1 MMLRASILVIE
12 DRTDVRSALA
22 DLLRI
27 AFPGYA
33 VLESGDGAAGLAA
46 ARGHCAVLAIVDAT
60 LPDMNG
66 RELVERLRI
75 TDPALDALL
84 ISHEPASG
92 SIPKDRLHEEL
103 LPAIERALA
112 LRKRNSH

>member
-1 MMLRASILVIE
+1 MKQPSILVIE
-12 DRTDVRSALA
+12 DNSAVRGALA
-22 DLLRI
+22 EFLRA

-33 VLESGDGAAGLAA
+33 VLESGDGAAGLDA

-60 LPDMNG
+60 LPDMDG
-66 RELVERLRI
+66 LELVARLRI
-75 TDPALDALL
+75 ADPALDALV

-92 SIPKDRLHEEL
+92 VIPKDRLHEDL
-103 LPAIERALA
+103 LPAIERALE